1 MLSGVCLTMPKGAGK
16 RIGKRAT
23 KGKKAGSDDDYIL
36 DKNITEALIRLS
48 PSGVAII
55 GSDFIIEYI
64 SDQGCRIFGGKRNEL
79 VGHDFRKFLQNDSLQ
94 MIIERYKLRREG
106 KEVPSIYPFNLIRAD
121 GEERTVEGRADV
133 VLGPDGQL
141 RTIAHFLDITE
152 IEREQELLEQSE
164 TRYKILVETMN
175 DGLVIDDGNGVL
187 TYANDAFCRMINY
200 AAEDIIGKPWVSL
213 VTDLDAEEIKAKV
226 EERKAGRSGR
236 YELTWKSSTNELV
249 PTIVSATPLLSRT
262 GDFIGTFAIITEIK
276 AQKDAKE
283 TIQFYLDLLSHD
295 VANQLQVIMTSTGLL
310 EEEVPQSYIE
320 DARRDILDAVD
331 RCNRL
336 ITKVKR
342 AAQIREVPLT
352 SVDISHV
359 LTEKIAV
366 LEKVYDAKVHVSG
379 ARDSLMVEADILLG
393 ELLWNL
399 LENAARHNP
408 TENKKVWAA
417 LKARGSSVRLEVSDN
432 GPGISDSRKTV
443 LFTERKY
450 GSGVGLRLVRQMI
463 RKYGGSIEVTDR
475 VKDNPSEGSK
485 FIVTLRKSKKRK
497 S

>member
-1 MLSGVCLTMPKGAGK
+1 MPKGVGK
-16 RIGKRAT
+16 RTGKRAT
-23 KGKKAGSDDDYIL
+23 KGKKAGSNDDHIL

-64 SDQGCRIFGGKRNEL
+64 SDQGCKIFGGKRHEL
-79 VGHDFRKFLQNDSLQ
+79 VGHDFRKFLQEDSLQ
-94 MIIERYKLRREG
+94 MVIEKYKLRREG
-106 KEVPSIYPFNLIRAD
+106 KEVPSIYSFNLIRAD

-133 VLGPDGQL
+133 VLSPDGQL

-152 IEREQELLEQSE
+152 FEREQELLEQSE

-175 DGLVIDDGNGVL
+175 DGLVIDDGDGVL
-187 TYANDAFCRMINY
+187 TYANEAFCRMINY
-200 AAEDIIGKPWVSL
+200 SADEIIGKPWVSL
-213 VTDLDAEEIKAKV
+213 VTDLNAEGVKRKV
-226 EERKAGRSGR
+226 EERKTGRSEK

-249 PTIVSATPLLSRT
+249 PTIVSATPLLGRT

-276 AQKDAKE
+276 AQKDAEE

-310 EEEVPQSYIE
+310 EEEVPPSYVD
-320 DARRDILDAVD
+320 DARQDILDAVD

-342 AAQIREVPLT
+342 AAQIREVPI
-352 SVDISHV
+352 SNVDIMHV
-359 LTEKIAV
+359 LTEKITV
-366 LEKVYDAKVHVSG
+366 LKKVYNAKVHVSG
-379 ARDSLMVEADILLG
+379 ARESLMVEADILLG
-393 ELLWNL
+393 ELIWNL

-408 TENKKVWAA
+408 TENKKVWVA
-417 LKARGSSVRLEVSDN
+417 LKAKGRLVKIEVSDN
-432 GPGISDSRKTV
+432 GPGISDSRKAIF
-443 LFTERKY
+443 FTERKH
-450 GSGVGLRLVRQMI
+450 GGGVGLRLVRQMI

-485 FIVTLRKSKKRK
+485 FIVSLRKSKKSK
-497 S
+497 F